1 MVEAQAA
8 VGEGLEM
15 DVSEFVG
22 NWDYTMLPAN
32 VRIGEGCYLERK
44 DSFQRFRSRHNP
56 GLVLGNRVYV
66 YTWTV
71 FSVEPEGTIVVGDES
86 ILVGAM
92 FWCAENIII
101 GKRVTISYNV
111 TIADSD
117 FHPREP
123 GLRRQD
129 AIAIAPPE
137 NQNPRPPLITQPVII
152 EDDVQIGIGTI
163 ILKGVHIGAGAQIGA
178 GSVVTANIPAKA
190 VVAGNPARIQNY

>member
-1 MVEAQAA
+1 
-8 VGEGLEM
+8 M
-15 DVSEFVG
+15 DISEFIG
-22 NWDYTMLPAN
+22 TWDYASLLPAN
-32 VRIGEGCYLERK
+32 VRIGKDCYLERK

-56 GLVLGNRVYV
+56 GLVLGNGVYV

-71 FSVEPEGTIVVGDES
+71 FSVEPEGVVVVGDES

-92 FWCAENIII
+92 FWCAQSITI

-117 FHPREP
+117 FHPRKP

-129 AIAIAPPE
+129 AIAIAPPGD
-137 NQNPRPPLITQPVII
+137 QKPRPSLVTQPVIV
-152 EDDVQIGIGTI
+152 EDDVQIGIGAM

-178 GSVVTANIPAKA
+178 GSVVTANVPAQA
-190 VVAGNPARIQNY
+190 VVAGNPARIQNQALL